1 MLFYLSLTRK
11 SLKCSIQNGTGKSL
25 HWKMTWH
32 RQKLLKI
39 NFRNTFENLSKQMMT
54 WKEQKGDRSSMFSSI
69 SSVLSCKCCAFQHCH
84 SELTWTNYLLS
95 WWLWWKYSR
104 KIINGIFSLLFL
116 QLQYFIFIKLK
127 LNKTKNNPNPKDFTF
142 SWGRRS
148 SYIPGNKIL
157 CTRFQSRY
165 NVSWGFW
172 AAPKPGYWKK
182 CFSGEWAGWERK
194 PSGVC
199 ATSERWS

>member
-1 MLFYLSLTRK
+1 MQHSEWYRQVSALEDDLAQTKAIKDQLQKYIRELEQANDDLERAKRWPVFYVFF
-11 SLKCSIQNGTGKSL
+11 
-25 HWKMTWH
+25 H
-32 RQKLLKI
+32 LL
-39 NFRNTFENLSKQMMT
+39 
-54 WKEQKGDRSSMFSSI
+54 
-69 SSVLSCKCCAFQHCH
+69 SSVLQMLCFSA
-84 SELTWTNYLLS
+84 LPLWTNYLLS

-157 CTRFQSRY
+157 CTLFQSRY